1 MEIKEQYEAFV
12 EKWKLQGGT
21 EFGRAVFDCSEEL
34 ESELQELMRAVAEKQ
49 REKDADRAWSY
60 GVQYFMQGIGAREA
74 VENVPLIT
82 NQLKQE

>member
-34 ESELQELMRAVAEKQ
+34 ESELQELIKAIWLKSRIERDMSAET
-49 REKDADRAWSY
+49 
-60 GVQYFMQGIGAREA
+60 FI
-74 VENVPLIT
+74 